1 MCQDILGGFEMK
13 NKYKI
18 ISKISCEKWINASN
32 LLAKSL
38 IEHNEALRQ
47 FNALSA
53 SKRVDIKNALQEYDS
68 IRRKKIPAN
77 DVDNAWEISVM
88 VDAHII
94 ATENNIDPLTVIMCI
109 NAPCKANEHLVP
121 K

>member
-1 MCQDILGGFEMK
+1 MK

-18 ISKISCEKWINASN
+18 ISKISCEKWINVSN

-38 IEHNEALRQ
+38 IDHNEALRQ

-53 SKRVDIKNALQEYDS
+53 NKRVAIKKALQEYDS
-68 IRRKKIPAN
+68 IRCKKIPAN
-77 DVDNAWEISVM
+77 DIDSAWEISVM

-94 ATENNIDPLTVIMCI
+94 ATGNNIDPLTVIMCI
-109 NAPCKANEHLVP
+109 NAPCKVNEHLVS

>member
-1 MCQDILGGFEMK
+1 MK
-13 NKYKI
+13 NKYRI
-18 ISKISCEKWINASN
+18 ISKIDCKKWINVSN
-32 LLAKSL
+32 LFAKSL
-38 IEHNEALRQ
+38 IDHNEALRQ

-53 SKRVDIKNALQEYDS
+53 SKRVAIKKTFQEYDS

-77 DVDNAWEISVM
+77 EVDSAWEISVM

-109 NAPCKANEHLVP
+109 NAPCKVSEHLLL

>member
-1 MCQDILGGFEMK
+1 MK

-18 ISKISCEKWINASN
+18 ISKIDCEKWINVSN

-38 IEHNEALRQ
+38 IDHNEALRQ
-47 FNALSA
+47 FNTLSTN
-53 SKRVDIKNALQEYDS
+53 KRVTIQKTFQEYDN
-68 IRRKKIPAN
+68 IRRKKIPTN
-77 DVDNAWEISVM
+77 EVENAWEISVM

-94 ATENNIDPLTVIMCI
+94 ATENDIDPLTVIMCI
-109 NAPCKANEHLVP
+109 NAPCKVNEHLLL

>member
-1 MCQDILGGFEMK
+1 MK

-18 ISKISCEKWINASN
+18 ISKISCEKWINVSN

-38 IEHNEALRQ
+38 IDHNEALRQ

-53 SKRVDIKNALQEYDS
+53 NKRVAIKKALQEYDS

-77 DVDNAWEISVM
+77 DVDSAWEISVM

-94 ATENNIDPLTVIMCI
+94 ATENNIDPLTVIICI
-109 NAPCKANEHLVP
+109 NAPCKVNEYLIL